1 MLSASLPFTLVFI
14 QVPWVFLS
22 DASASLL
29 GASGFH
35 FHSCYCAGQAW
46 KTCVYSNFSH
56 ISLLTSYRKCCAFY
70 SILNDPWEIL
80 RYIYQPI
87 YLYTPMACMNCF
99 LNVLF
104 HYHRI
109 VQHTIIILSLFHF
122 LDCSIISLSSDVHLL
137 SAYLVTCYFW
147 CRFSTWSLKASFLSE
162 AFFLKVFIFLIGGSG
177 RENFED
183 RFDGGRKVGFPVW
196 GWYDEKVRP
205 QKHRQTFGGLHP
217 KWTYLYCDGIHALWR
232 SQNISTG
239 KVTNIIRDFITF
251 TFHLVFAHV
260 ARL

>member
-1 MLSASLPFTLVFI
+1 MLHYHLPWCSYKSLGCSWVTLLRLYLGLPAFTFTHVI
-14 QVPWVFLS
+14 VPDNMCVLQFLS
-22 DASASLL
+22 
-29 GASGFH
+29 
-35 FHSCYCAGQAW
+35 YIP
-46 KTCVYSNFSH
+46 TSH
-56 ISLLTSYRKCCAFY
+56 RKCCAFY

-87 YLYTPMACMNCF
+87 YLYTSMACMNCF

-109 VQHTIIILSLFHF
+109 VQHTIILSLFHF

-147 CRFSTWSLKASFLSE
+147 CRFSTWRLKASFLFE

-183 RFDGGRKVGFPVW
+183 RFDGGREVGFPVW

-239 KVTNIIRDFITF
+239 KVTNTRFYHFYLSSSLCSRGKI
-251 TFHLVFAHV
+251 V
-260 ARL
+260 A